1 MFGIVMAT
9 YFRNNNKT
17 KKYLCRSIT
26 SILKQ
31 TFSDWVLIIVGDK
44 YEPEEELLGI
54 IELFKQRTSN
64 KIIYLKNTN
73 VERDFIEDKGK
84 LWNIAGATSI
94 NMGLNYLRENN
105 IKYYCHLDDD
115 DYWSNKHLWALN
127 EIYSKYENC
136 IFANT
141 QSSNVSNG
149 FLPVTNEIEIKENN
163 ILPEKGKIIHSSFSF
178 RCDIIKY
185 NYYTTFDENGYFAPS
200 DGIMLDNIGNFL
212 LENKQY
218 CSIYN
223 PIFTCY
229 HDRRGETRRKI

>member
-17 KKYLCRSIT
+17 KKYLRRSIP

-73 VERDFIEDKGK
+73 VERDFIKNK
-84 LWNIAGATSI
+84 KNLWNVAGATSV

-141 QSSNVSNG
+141 QSTHSKRTYLPKSNNIII
-149 FLPVTNEIEIKENN
+149 NENN
-163 ILPEKGKIIHSSFSF
+163 IVPEAGTIIHSSYSF
-178 RCDIIKY
+178 RCDIIKLD
-185 NYYTTFDENGYFAPS
+185 YYTTFDDNAYFYPS
-200 DGIMLDNIGNFL
+200 DGIMLNNIRQFL
-212 LENKQY
+212 SENKQY

-223 PIFTCY
+223 PVLTCY
-229 HDRRGETRRKI
+229 HNIQRESRS